1 MGPEPRGGATTL
13 NLFQEADALSVT
25 ELTFHIRRLFDE
37 DSLLNRVAV
46 RGELSNFRRHHSGHC
61 YFTLKDSA
69 AALRCVMFRS
79 RAVSLRFEPADG
91 MQVRVLG
98 RVAVYERDGSYQLYV
113 DSMVADGLGD
123 LSVAFARLRE
133 KLLEEGLFDD
143 SRKQPL
149 PLLPRA
155 IGVVTSPTGAALR
168 DIVTVARRRH
178 AGIPIL
184 LAPVAVQGEE
194 APEQIVRGIQL
205 LDRSGRV
212 DVIIIG
218 RGGGSIEELWAF
230 NDERV
235 VRAVAA
241 ATTPIV
247 SAVGHQTDYTLS
259 DFAADR
265 RAATPSQAAEIVTPD
280 RLALTQ
286 RLRTNQ
292 HRLNQSLLNRLIRR
306 RLRLERCLAS
316 KLFRRPQE
324 ILQERMQR
332 LDQLQDRLAS
342 AVETLLNRNQQRWQ
356 LANEKLNLLDPLRV
370 LQRGYSVVRR
380 QDGQVVRRA
389 ETVGQGDRLDV
400 WLQEGRLGVVVTET
414 EKARQS

>member
-133 KLLEEGLFDD
+133 KLLAEGLFDD

-280 RLALTQ
+280 RLALIQ

-316 KLFRRPQE
+316 NLFRRPQE

>member
-280 RLALTQ
+280 RLALIQ

-332 LDQLQDRLAS
+332 LDQLQDRLAG
-342 AVETLLNRNQQRWQ
+342 AVETLLNRKQQRWQ

>member
-235 VRAVAA
+235 VRSVAA

-280 RLALTQ
+280 RLALIQ

>member
-133 KLLEEGLFDD
+133 KLLAEGLFDD

-241 ATTPIV
+241 AATPIV

-265 RAATPSQAAEIVTPD
+265 RAATPSQATEIVTPD

-316 KLFRRPQE
+316 NLFRRPQE

>member
-37 DSLLNRVAV
+37 DPLLNRVAV

-133 KLLEEGLFDD
+133 KLLAEGLFDD

-280 RLALTQ
+280 RLALIQ

-316 KLFRRPQE
+316 NLFRRPQE

>member
-133 KLLEEGLFDD
+133 KLLAEGLFDD

-205 LDRSGRV
+205 LDRSGRE

-280 RLALTQ
+280 RLALIQ

-316 KLFRRPQE
+316 NLFRRPQE

>member
-280 RLALTQ
+280 RLALIQ

-316 KLFRRPQE
+316 NLFRRPQE

-332 LDQLQDRLAS
+332 LDQLQDRLAG
-342 AVETLLNRNQQRWQ
+342 AVETLLNRKQQRWQ

>member
-1 MGPEPRGGATTL
+1 MGPEQRGGATTL
-13 NLFQEADALSVT
+13 NLFQEDDALSVT

-143 SRKQPL
+143 SRRQPL